1 MGYFPD
7 KGGRP
12 KGAKNKKTLLME
24 ERRAMF
30 DTEVSQVWLKTI
42 RKMRPE
48 YVGDQFMGKA
58 PDNVNVFVDFDVE
71 KVKELLHKSYGK

>member
-30 DTEVSQVWLKTI
+30 DEEVSQVWVDKI
-42 RKMRPE
+42 RKLRPE
-48 YVGDQFMGKA
+48 YVADQFMGKA
-58 PDNVNVFVDFDVE
+58 SESVNVHMDFDVD
-71 KVKELLHKSYGK
+71 KVKELLHKAYGE